1 LQVATELGSL
11 DNLSVK
17 DRQRLGFA
25 LLVELL
31 AFQFAS
37 PVQWIKTMDII
48 LGDRNMARVVELGAR
63 VRIGPSAIVHL
74 VPLRLLANDFICWHT
89 PRLGAMESRCDWQ

>member
-1 LQVATELGSL
+1 M
-11 DNLSVK
+11 K

-48 LGDRNMARVVELGAR
+48 LGDRNMARVVELGA
-63 VRIGPSAIVHL
+63 
-74 VPLRLLANDFICWHT
+74 
-89 PRLGAMESRCDWQ
+89 